1 VSGIV
6 LWDFDGTLAERPGR
20 WRGCLLEV
28 LQEEE
33 PGFEADAEAFIPA
46 LRSRFPWHR
55 PDEAHLD
62 LCEADIWWG
71 RIVPLLAEAYED
83 AGVEPARAAELAQLA
98 RDRYVDPSVG
108 WRLFE
113 DSLPALERLGGAGW
127 RNVILSNHVPELEQ
141 LVGGLGLDEHVDA
154 VLCSAVTG
162 YEKPHPEAFAA
173 ALRFRRDGEP
183 VWMVGDNPEADV
195 EGARRA
201 GLAALLVRSNGMGV
215 DAAAEEILA
224 S

>member
-1 VSGIV
+1 MSGIV

-71 RIVPLLAEAYED
+71 LLAPKNLPPAVRRAIHAAVTD
-83 AGVEPARAAELAQLA
+83 ALAEPALRRIYEAEGA
-98 RDRYVDPSVG
+98 VPSPG
-108 WRLFE
+108 
-113 DSLPALERLGGAGW
+113 PY
-127 RNVILSNHVPELEQ
+127 
-141 LVGGLGLDEHVDA
+141 DEFAA
-154 VLCSAVTG
+154 VLRADMDRWRKVA
-162 YEKPHPEAFAA
+162 EAANI
-173 ALRFRRDGEP
+173 RME
-183 VWMVGDNPEADV
+183 
-195 EGARRA
+195 
-201 GLAALLVRSNGMGV
+201 
-215 DAAAEEILA
+215 
-224 S
+224 